1 VKNSWISC
9 VALSLSLGLLWAASV
24 PEATAKKKRKAPG
37 PEDITNFLLSPD
49 LSQWLVG
56 AISRMATQEEIA
68 AYLALTSDAEANAF
82 IDEFWAKRGPDA
94 VWPNKG
100 KRQLF
105 EERSAEADRLYDE
118 GTHRGRHTDRGT
130 TYVLYGPPDDT
141 RYEQSAQVRSSTVEV
156 WTYSGSAPAGLDDK
170 RPKNFYLFMK
180 QGDLTVE
187 YRGAIQRRERFQKP
201 PGGFH

>member
-1 VKNSWISC
+1 MKNSWISC
-9 VALSLSLGLLWAASV
+9 VALSLILGLLWAASV

-187 YRGAIQRRERFQKP
+187 YRGAIQRRQRFQKP

>member
-1 VKNSWISC
+1 VKNSWISY
-9 VALSLSLGLLWAASV
+9 VALSLSLVLLFAASV
-24 PEATAKKKRKAPG
+24 PEATAKKKRKGPG
-37 PEDITNFLLSPD
+37 PEDITNFLLSPS

-68 AYLALTSDAEANAF
+68 AYLALISDEEAHAF

-105 EERSAEADRLYDE
+105 EERSAEADRLFDE
-118 GTHRGRHTDRGT
+118 GTYRGRHTDRGT

-156 WTYSGSAPAGLDDK
+156 WTYSGTTEAGLDDK

-187 YRGAIQRRERFQKP
+187 YRGAIQRRDRFRKP

>member
-1 VKNSWISC
+1 MKNSWISY
-9 VALSLSLGLLWAASV
+9 VALSLSFVLLFAASV
-24 PEATAKKKRKAPG
+24 PEATAKKKRKRPG
-37 PEDITNFLLSPD
+37 PEDITNFLLSPR

-68 AYLALTSDAEANAF
+68 AYLTLTSDEEANAF
-82 IDEFWAKRGPDA
+82 IDAFWTKRGPDA

-156 WTYSGSAPAGLDDK
+156 WTYSGSTEAGLDDK

-201 PGGFH
+201 PGGSH

>member
-1 VKNSWISC
+1 
-9 VALSLSLGLLWAASV
+9 LFAASV
-24 PEATAKKKRKAPG
+24 PEATAKKKRKGPG

-56 AISRMATQEEIA
+56 AISRMATEEEIA
-68 AYLALTSDAEANAF
+68 AYLALTSDEEAKAF

-105 EERSAEADRLYDE
+105 EERSAEADRLFDE
-118 GTHRGRHTDRGT
+118 GIYRGRHTDRGT

-156 WTYSGSAPAGLDDK
+156 WTYSGSTEAGLDEK
-170 RPKNFYLFMK
+170 RPKNFYMFMK
-180 QGDLTVE
+180 QGELTVE
-187 YRGAIQRRERFQKP
+187 YRGAIRRRQKFRKP